1 MTAVRGKGKPPL
13 LWTQTNKVPFYGL
26 NWDDSYHAPPFL
38 PDISFQQGMGKSG
51 KVCNPKI
58 PGDEKMWIP
67 ASKRSVWGTE
77 STQRHGKD
85 KIANIPQQNF
95 PNTFRILLTK
105 HNLNL
110 VPNLTPPPKL
120 NMDLAV
126 ISSADSDLGS
136 QVESPICKAH
146 EGIYI
151 FLIPQKLIWKP
162 IQNTTFSSL
171 SYYKWHLRLNQV
183 D

>member
-1 MTAVRGKGKPPL
+1 MIHTMLLPSFLTSHFSKGWGSL
-13 LWTQTNKVPFYGL
+13 GRSATQKSLVMKRCGYQPQKGQSGGL
-26 NWDDSYHAPPFL
+26 NPL
-38 PDISFQQGMGKSG
+38 
-51 KVCNPKI
+51 
-58 PGDEKMWIP
+58 
-67 ASKRSVWGTE
+67 
-77 STQRHGKD
+77 RHRKD

-126 ISSADSDLGS
+126 ISSSDSDLGS

-151 FLIPQKLIWKP
+151 FLIPQKLI
-162 IQNTTFSSL
+162 
-171 SYYKWHLRLNQV
+171 
-183 D
+183 